1 MIITNNKPTHLK
13 AIRKDSEKTANRENP
28 LIWKSKI
35 ITSMYV
41 KKVTGI
47 AIEEIQIRFDIEVIC
62 VTSITVNN
70 AADNTANGYL
80 DIFIILLVI
89 L

>member
-1 MIITNNKPTHLK
+1 M
-13 AIRKDSEKTANRENP
+13 D
-28 LIWKSKI
+28 
-35 ITSMYV
+35 V

-47 AIEEIQIRFDIEVIC
+47 AIEESQIRFDIEVIG

>member
-1 MIITNNKPTHLK
+1 MSTE
-13 AIRKDSEKTANRENP
+13 DSH
-28 LIWKSKI
+28 
-35 ITSMYV
+35 
-41 KKVTGI
+41 
-47 AIEEIQIRFDIEVIC
+47 IRFDIEVIG

-70 AADNTANGYL
+70 AVDKTANGYL